1 MLFLSFWF
9 SRKYSSITCRNTLDT
24 MYTCYRTYLP
34 HPRCSH
40 IASWPLT
47 QPRRI
52 SPQGVKITTYV
63 FLSGFCN
70 GGYIRRV
77 VFLFIFIYSKTVL
90 LYTCRDT
97 YERVDRALNPPRG
110 RDSTSYT
117 SPALISSPGFASAV
131 LQLIIC
137 SWSLNPLLSMPET
150 IANRVVSSVT
160 ALVGFTQ
167 LEAWSAGVEC
177 LLSNGNVVVNWGSWE
192 FCVLDPVDRRLR
204 NNLDV
209 ILFDMVSDTCQ
220 AKGKRLKST

>member
-1 MLFLSFWF
+1 MLFLPFWF

-40 IASWPLT
+40 IAPWPLT
-47 QPRRI
+47 QPRTI
-52 SPQGVKITTYV
+52 SPQGVKITTYA

-77 VFLFIFIYSKTVL
+77 VFLFILSTKKTESCYTHL
-90 LYTCRDT
+90 GAPMRGWILY
-97 YERVDRALNPPRG
+97 PPRG
-110 RDSTSYT
+110 RNSTSYT